1 MYAVRFAVDV
11 IKDLKKLSAYR
22 RNLILEVIDTQL
34 SHEPTSPTRNRK
46 LLVNLIPPWDAEPP
60 VWELRV
66 GEYRVFYDVSE
77 AEKTVYV
84 RAIRRK
90 PPGKR
95 TEEIL

>member
-1 MYAVRFAVDV
+1 M
-11 IKDLKKLSAYR
+11 
-22 RNLILEVIDTQL
+22 
-34 SHEPTSPTRNRK
+34 
-46 LLVNLIPPWDAEPP
+46 LVNLVPPWDAVSPI
-60 VWELRV
+60 WELRI

-77 AEKTVYV
+77 AEKTVFV